1 MEIAVVGLGKMG
13 GQIAE
18 KLSLNDFTV
27 YGYDQNINISSTNN
41 FSFETTDDLDTLV
54 NKFNSRRIIWLMVP
68 SGEPTNS
75 TVEKLVKIL
84 NPGDI
89 IIDGGNSYYKDTI
102 NNSEISNSKN
112 INFIDCGTSGG
123 VWGLK
128 NGFCL
133 TIGGEKKIYLEIKD
147 IFSALSTSE
156 SKGGLFVGKSGS
168 GHYVKMIHNGI
179 EYGMM
184 QSIAEGLEILEKKEE
199 FNLKL
204 DEISNNWK
212 TGSVVQ
218 SWLIDLISDELKK
231 NPKLVNFSSEVSD
244 SGEGRWTI
252 KESIDLSVP
261 IPSIYASISQRF
273 NSKNKNSFSGKILTA
288 MRNAFGGHTD

>member
-75 TVEKLVKIL
+75 TIEKLVKIL

-261 IPSIYASISQRF
+261 IPSI
-273 NSKNKNSFSGKILTA
+273 
-288 MRNAFGGHTD
+288 

>member
-27 YGYDQNINISSTNN
+27 YGYDQNINISSSNN

-75 TVEKLVKIL
+75 TVKKLVKIL

>member
-1 MEIAVVGLGKMG
+1 
-13 GQIAE
+13 
-18 KLSLNDFTV
+18 
-27 YGYDQNINISSTNN
+27 
-41 FSFETTDDLDTLV
+41 
-54 NKFNSRRIIWLMVP
+54 MVP

>member
-204 DEISNNWK
+204 DEISYNWK

-231 NPKLVNFSSEVSD
+231 NPKLVNFSAEVSD

>member
-27 YGYDQNINISSTNN
+27 YGYDQNINISSSNN

-75 TVEKLVKIL
+75 TIEKLVKIL

>member
-75 TVEKLVKIL
+75 TIEKLVKIL

-199 FNLKL
+199 FNFKL

>member
-27 YGYDQNINISSTNN
+27 YGYDQNIDIGSNIN
-41 FSFETTDDLDTLV
+41 FSFETTDNLETLV
-54 NKFNSRRIIWLMVP
+54 NKFKSRRIIWLMVP
-68 SGEPTNS
+68 SGDPTNN
-75 TVEKLVKIL
+75 TVEKLAKIL
-84 NPGDI
+84 DPGDI

-102 NNSEISNSKN
+102 NNSEICNTKK

-133 TIGGEKKIYLEIKD
+133 TIGGNRKIYLEIKD
-147 IFSALSTSE
+147 VFSALSTPE
-156 SKGGLFVGKSGS
+156 SRGGLFVGKSGS

-204 DEISNNWK
+204 DEISSNWK

-252 KESIDLSVP
+252 NESIDLSVP

>member
-112 INFIDCGTSGG
+112 INFI
-123 VWGLK
+123 
-128 NGFCL
+128 
-133 TIGGEKKIYLEIKD
+133 IGI
-147 IFSALSTSE
+147 
-156 SKGGLFVGKSGS
+156 
-168 GHYVKMIHNGI
+168 
-179 EYGMM
+179 
-184 QSIAEGLEILEKKEE
+184 
-199 FNLKL
+199 
-204 DEISNNWK
+204 
-212 TGSVVQ
+212 
-218 SWLIDLISDELKK
+218 
-231 NPKLVNFSSEVSD
+231 
-244 SGEGRWTI
+244 
-252 KESIDLSVP
+252 
-261 IPSIYASISQRF
+261 
-273 NSKNKNSFSGKILTA
+273 
-288 MRNAFGGHTD
+288 

>member
-68 SGEPTNS
+68 SGEPTNT

>member
-18 KLSLNDFTV
+18 KLSLNNFTV

>member
-75 TVEKLVKIL
+75 TIEKLVKIL

-273 NSKNKNSFSGKILTA
+273 NSKNKKNKLDTIE
-288 MRNAFGGHTD
+288 